1 MQHSIFSGSSISEGH
16 ADPRLF
22 LVSIVFSIK
31 SVYTKIYDHPSPEQ
45 KKKEEKEEEIED
57 QIEFTIKNVLSFV
70 ILNVNIITLIYIK
83 IVLSS
88 LISGI
93 KILVLRRKIYTCMY
107 DLCTYVHC

>member
-1 MQHSIFSGSSISEGH
+1 MT
-16 ADPRLF
+16 DPRLF

-45 KKKEEKEEEIED
+45 KKKKEEKEEEIED
-57 QIEFTIKNVLSFV
+57 QIEFTKNVLFFV

-93 KILVLRRKIYTCMY
+93 KILVLRRKIYRCMY